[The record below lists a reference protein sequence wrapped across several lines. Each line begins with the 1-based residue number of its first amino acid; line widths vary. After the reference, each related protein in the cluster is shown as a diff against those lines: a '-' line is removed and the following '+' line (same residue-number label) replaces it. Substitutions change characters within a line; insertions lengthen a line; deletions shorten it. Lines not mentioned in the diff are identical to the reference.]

1 MTYQLII
8 FDCDGVLVDSE
19 SLANKVMSQALVEAG
34 FDISPEECLR
44 RFVGMS
50 MKSVRAAIE
59 DDSGRRLPDDFEPQV
74 RALADAVFDRDL
86 RAVPGVSDVLSGLP
100 HARCVAS
107 SGSPARIRRSLRTT
121 GLDAYFT
128 DDTLFSAAMVARGKP
143 APDLFLHVAATL
155 DYTPDQCLVIE
166 DSLLGATAG
175 LAAGMTV
182 FGFAGASHI
191 TDSHADRLA
200 ALGVAAVF
208 DDMAALPGMLAT
220 C

>member
-1 MTYQLII
+1 MTYELII

-19 SLANKVMSQALVEAG
+19 SLSNQVLSRVFLESG
-34 FDISPEECLR
+34 FEISPDDCLR
-44 RFVGMS
+44 QFVGMS
-50 MKSVRAAIE
+50 MKSVRAAVE
-59 DDSGRRLPDDFEPQV
+59 EGSGRRLPDDFEPRV
-74 RALADAVFDRDL
+74 RALADEVFDRDL
-86 RAVPGVSDVLSGLP
+86 RAVPGVSDVLSALP

-107 SGSPARIRRSLRTT
+107 SGSPARIRRSLGTT
-121 GLDAYFT
+121 GLDAYFS
-128 DDTLFSAAMVARGKP
+128 DDTLFSAAMVTRGKP

-155 DYTPDQCLVIE
+155 DFAPERCLVIE

-191 TDSHADRLA
+191 ADGHATRLA

-208 DDMAALPGMLAT
+208 DEMADLPGLLRIG
-220 C
+220 